1 MASSQAWTVGKAGS
15 LSPWS
20 QAVVVA
26 LLKMRAKHSVDMS
39 LSDIAMQVTKVGG
52 GHPSKQAVAELAANV
67 ANDAQ
72 WYPGKVS
79 ASAKKRG
86 PKKKFT
92 RAKQLQVAKTAMAL
106 KRSGAEVSVGAVLAR
121 APKAATNPK
130 TGQLYTAP
138 TISKVFKEHCFDE
151 GEADPWLLLG
161 PCHKAALPPWLIE
174 ERKKWAEKVKRLGH
188 TSAWYHKNCV
198 WLDPC
203 NTAIPAAK
211 RTVFDHGQNSK
222 G

>member
-1 MASSQAWTVGKAGS
+1 MANLQAWTAGKKGS

-20 QAVVVA
+20 QAVLVA
-26 LLKMRAKHSVDMS
+26 LLKVKKKLRIDMS
-39 LSDIAMQVTKVGG
+39 FSDIAKEVTKVGG
-52 GHPSKQAVAELAANV
+52 GHPSKQAVADLAAKV
-67 ANDAQ
+67 AKDDQ
-72 WYPGKVS
+72 WYPGKIS

-130 TGQLYTAP
+130 TGQLYSAP

-151 GEADPWLLLG
+151 DEADPWLLLG

-174 ERKKWAEKVKRLGH
+174 ERK
-188 TSAWYHKNCV
+188 N
-198 WLDPC
+198 
-203 NTAIPAAK
+203 
-211 RTVFDHGQNSK
+211 
-222 G
+222 